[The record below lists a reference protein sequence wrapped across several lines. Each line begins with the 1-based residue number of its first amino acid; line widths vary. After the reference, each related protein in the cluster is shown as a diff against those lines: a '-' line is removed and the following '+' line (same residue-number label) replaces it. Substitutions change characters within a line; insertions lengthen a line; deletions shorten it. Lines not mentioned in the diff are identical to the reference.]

1 MERVRPEGSG
11 RDRGEAFGGS
21 WSGICGGS
29 AGPGVTPPSPPQR
42 FSLEQRTERLVQ
54 RRGRHPVES
63 EGPTNL
69 CGRSQFGGHMTASG
83 ICSVCP
89 GGSHVTPRAPRDLH
103 RRRFL
108 SPCGGEGRAS
118 GHVTAV
124 RPLSQSGA
132 VLMMPYRRRR
142 CRSHWGHRDPPGMPT
157 WAPPTHVPRGPMERL
172 QNRDCVSRHAPWSLR
187 ARQSRDCPQ
196 VPSQLLPK
204 CLPEPAAGES
214 LLWHLQLLLT
224 WGAAQGGGT
233 TAVKGTW
240 DQRRHQQSKKHF
252 PSCSSF
258 STHSTLSMELKTG
271 DQGFTQLLFINFQPW
286 ELSTLRQLGL
296 VLKTEPFPSP

>member
-1 MERVRPEGSG
+1 
-11 RDRGEAFGGS
+11 
-21 WSGICGGS
+21 
-29 AGPGVTPPSPPQR
+29 
-42 FSLEQRTERLVQ
+42 
-54 RRGRHPVES
+54 
-63 EGPTNL
+63 
-69 CGRSQFGGHMTASG
+69 MTASG

-271 DQGFTQLLFINFQPW
+271 DQERDFAPVAGSAAGHLSLSHLADVWNVVY
-286 ELSTLRQLGL
+286 ELQSTI
-296 VLKTEPFPSP
+296 EFPSLQGFPQRPAVVSPLCPTLHPIPLSRCVWMGNHFGIVFKSCQLHSIQGAAAMIYSIISIWF